1 MQHLKNWFQYIKQ
14 IENNFLFIVVFF
26 NYFYGMP
33 ELKVVGILVF
43 DLMML
48 FLLFTINVYETYIKQ
63 IYAIVFHSM

>member
-33 ELKVVGILVF
+33 ELNVVGILVF

-48 FLLFTINVYETYIKQ
+48 FLLFTINVYDTYIKQ
-63 IYAIVFHSM
+63 IHLCYSIS